1 MCPSS
6 VDNRPHLVLCVDDD
20 PSMLALTKIVLELE
34 GYWVL
39 TASRGK
45 EALEKFAS
53 QPIDAVVLDYELPTM
68 NGAEVA
74 REMKRLKPRVPK
86 LLFTS
91 HARIP
96 ADAVQTVEAFCTKGD
111 GFHALVPQLEHLVVD
126 SEFQYAAG

>member
-1 MCPSS
+1 
-6 VDNRPHLVLCVDDD
+6 
-20 PSMLALTKIVLELE
+20 
-34 GYWVL
+34 
-39 TASRGK
+39 
-45 EALEKFAS
+45 
-53 QPIDAVVLDYELPTM
+53 M